1 MEGLLVNNLSKFAPI
16 LLAALVLSS
25 LGCHRKLKDFAAQAN
40 EVTVQVA
47 VSGRPTADL
56 HESGPSSENLAG
68 AIGDAV
74 VATASIAESVKT
86 QKRLERVMNPAAIR
100 QLAVDGAF
108 DELSG
113 GVPFAGSVAPQTDG
127 LVQLQLNEYGIVQYN
142 GGPTFYAQYNIQIFR
157 AGDNKRVYRKNI
169 SCYDSE
175 FYVPSTAFN
184 LAGTLATIQYVS
196 SMSDEELIAKI
207 EASIDRCTTRV
218 FSTMRRHAG

>member
-1 MEGLLVNNLSKFAPI
+1 MNHLSRFAPVLFI
-16 LLAALVLSS
+16 LIILSS

-47 VSGRPTADL
+47 VAGRPNVNL
-56 HESGPSSENLAG
+56 HEEGPSSDDLVG
-68 AIGDAV
+68 AIGEAV
-74 VATASIAESVKT
+74 VATASISESVKT
-86 QKRLERVMNPAAIR
+86 QQRLERVMNPEAIR
-100 QLAVDGAF
+100 QLAIDGAF

-113 GVPFAGSVAPQTDG
+113 GVPFAGTVAPQADG
-127 LVQLQLNEYGIVQYN
+127 LVQLMLDEYGIVQYN
-142 GGPTFYAQYNIQIFR
+142 GGPAFYARYNIQIFR
-157 AGDNKRVYRKNI
+157 AGDNKRVYRKNV

-196 SMSDEELIAKI
+196 SMSDEELINKI
-207 EASIDRCTTRV
+207 EGSIDRCTTRV